1 MFASEI
7 WGPDEDY
14 CYCSPRFLESLVFV
28 VVFVFFLIVFFYVSL
43 TIFSY
48 VSFIE
53 GVAISDGV
61 ICFRVQDALHIFN
74 VVISSRFEKLP

>member
-1 MFASEI
+1 M
-7 WGPDEDY
+7 
-14 CYCSPRFLESLVFV
+14 
-28 VVFVFFLIVFFYVSL
+28 VVFIFFLIVFFCVSL

-74 VVISSRFEKLP
+74 VVISSRFGKLPQLVNHRYGVV